1 MKAIPKPFEDLLCD
15 GGLAAPNDD
24 FAGRVL
30 ARIEATA
37 SAEQYART
45 DDRATRPVIVSSPIG
60 RWRALALA
68 AAAVYGVLQ
77 SLSFALGAW
86 IAVGAQ

>member
-1 MKAIPKPFEDLLCD
+1 MKAIPEPFEELLCD
-15 GGLAAPNDD
+15 GGLAAPDHG

-37 SAEQYART
+37 LAGQGARA
-45 DDRATRPVIVSSPIG
+45 DGAATRPVIVSSPIG

-68 AAAVYGVLQ
+68 AAAIYGVLQ